1 MYRIFIIKTGTTF
14 PNTAKQL
21 GDFDA
26 WTLNGL
32 NLTSDE
38 VEVVDAVAG
47 DALPKVETCRGVVI
61 TGSHA
66 MVTDCLPWSKAI
78 ATWIPSIIEATVP
91 LLGICYGHQLLAWAL
106 GGEVGFHPGGKEIGS
121 VDIHLLPDS
130 ISDPLFC
137 KLPSPFKAHTSHSQ
151 TVLSLPQGAVRLA
164 SNSFEPNQAFRV
176 GSCAWGV
183 QFHPEYNRKIMK
195 SYILEQTEELETA
208 GHDTSSLPRTIRDTP
223 IAASLL
229 KRFASL
235 IGKDRQ
241 SQRLGT
247 FLKC

>member
-1 MYRIFIIKTGTTF
+1 MHRIFIIKTGTTF

-21 GDFDA
+21 GDFDG

-32 NLTSDE
+32 NLTSGE
-38 VEVVDAVAG
+38 AEVVDVVAG
-47 DALPKVETCRGVVI
+47 DTLPKPETCRGIVI

-78 ATWIPSIIEATVP
+78 AGWIPSIIDAAVP
-91 LLGICYGHQLLAWAL
+91 LLGICYGHQLLALAL

-130 ISDPLFC
+130 ITDPLFC
-137 KLPSPFKAHTSHSQ
+137 KLSSPFKAHTSHSQ

-164 SNSFEPNQAFRV
+164 SNSFDPNQAFRV

-183 QFHPEYNRKIMK
+183 QFHPEYNRTIME
-195 SYILEQTEELETA
+195 SYILEQSEELEAT
-208 GHDTSSLPRTIRDTP
+208 GHDTSSLLKTSCDTP

-229 KRFASL
+229 KRFTGIL
-235 IGKDRQ
+235 R
-241 SQRLGT
+241 
-247 FLKC
+247 

>member
-1 MYRIFIIKTGTTF
+1 LNRIFIIKTGATF

-32 NLTSDE
+32 NLNSGE
-38 VEVVDAVAG
+38 VNVVDVIAG
-47 DALPKVETCRGVVI
+47 DDLPKAETCRGIVI

-78 ATWIPSIIEATVP
+78 AAWIPSIIKAAVP

-130 ISDPLFC
+130 IMDPLFC

-151 TVLSLPQGAVRLA
+151 TVLSLPQDAVRLA
-164 SNSFEPNQAFRV
+164 SNSFDPNQAFRV

-183 QFHPEYNRKIMK
+183 QFHPEYNQKIME
-195 SYILEQTEELETA
+195 SYIFEQTGELETA
-208 GHDTSSLPRTIRDTP
+208 GLDTSALTRTISDTP
-223 IAASLL
+223 VAASIL
-229 KRFASL
+229 RHFAA
-235 IGKDRQ
+235 IVGREWQ
-241 SQRLGT
+241 S
-247 FLKC
+247 

>member
-1 MYRIFIIKTGTTF
+1 MSLNRIFIIKTGATF

-21 GDFDA
+21 GDFDT
-26 WTLNGL
+26 WSLNGL
-32 NLTSDE
+32 KLNSGE
-38 VEVVDAVAG
+38 VNVIDVVAG
-47 DALPKVETCRGVVI
+47 DDLPKAETCRGIVI

-78 ATWIPSIIEATVP
+78 AAWIPSIIEAAVP
-91 LLGICYGHQLLAWAL
+91 LLGICYGHQLLAWAM

-137 KLPSPFKAHTSHSQ
+137 KLPSPFKSHTSHSQ
-151 TVLSLPQGAVRLA
+151 TVFSLPQGAVRLA

-183 QFHPEYNRKIMK
+183 QFHPEYNRKIME
-195 SYILEQTEELETA
+195 SYILEQAEELESA
-208 GHDTSSLPRTIRDTP
+208 GNNTSSLLKTVRDTP

-229 KRFASL
+229 KRFTNL

-241 SQRLGT
+241 SWR
-247 FLKC
+247 